1 MSIVP
6 LPFSDKTH
14 VGVLD
19 ENGHERIETVADLRA
34 RFGVDA
40 LIRLQKHDF
49 DQLGQA
55 GTEQYFV
62 HFNLEETLN
71 QVGKRYAVLPIH
83 RPGYRTHEGTEALPI
98 MDVSRHRIGFCETVL
113 QRVPIEMVSDEYF
126 RNSLPSIRSVAQL
139 RSALVDRY
147 ARMFPQLSADDLL
160 ARGCAITRLRF
171 SK

>member
-6 LPFSDKTH
+6 LPFSHEAH

-19 ENGHERIETVADLRA
+19 ENGDERVETVAELRA
-34 RFGVDA
+34 RFDVDA

-55 GTEQYFV
+55 GTERSFV

-83 RPGYRTHEGTEALPI
+83 RPGYRTHDGTEALPI
-98 MDVSRHRIGFCETVL
+98 MDISRHRVGLCDEVL
-113 QRVPIEMVSDEYF
+113 QRVPIEMVSNEYF
-126 RNSLPSIRSVAQL
+126 ENSLPSIRSTAQL

-171 SK
+171 LK